1 MRYGVKAED
10 GETVLNLKCPPDLQ
24 LFLREKYPEWV
35 LPSYHMCK
43 THWISVVIAS
53 DMPEDEIKQL
63 IKLSYEITESGKRA
77 KNG

>member
-1 MRYGVKAED
+1 M
-10 GETVLNLKCPPDLQ
+10 
-24 LFLREKYPEWV
+24 
-35 LPSYHMCK
+35 SK